1 MTAPDPQWAPP
12 GGFRWAE
19 PTPRRRRWPV
29 IVAVLAVI
37 VLAAGVGVWV
47 WHPWRGSGR
56 AQAAHPAAPR
66 EVLLGSM
73 RAQPVPGWQRST
85 GQIGL
90 PAGTATGMFIGAV
103 GDRGYYVT
111 SQGTDGGSYVYGV
124 DATGT
129 VVLAPV
135 SLDGRM
141 DSFCYLNGPT
151 RIICFANDLRIPKG
165 DPVTAW
171 VVDTSAGRLLYHGPS
186 MLRSGPQ
193 PNGEFLTLTKRAGYL
208 LLEKDNIGI
217 YGIGD
222 QAQPTWFVPGKGG
235 IGVGDEIDT
244 PPSTLAT
251 QQTAQLT
258 DVVFSVADGSRVTPE
273 VSSGSD
279 RLYTAMTFPGGF
291 GYEFA
296 GSDPNDRGLLFFD
309 EHGHQLGRVLIPQQP
324 QEFFDFAQMPIGYT
338 ETQWFV
344 YRPDG
349 TLRLQFNQ
357 SGAGVSMWVSGST
370 LLFDRD
376 YTTTDGPHPWQQYD
390 LDTGQA
396 RPPCTIDQTGY
407 LGTDGQVMVSGFPES
422 LPAGA
427 QNGIAGVD
435 MTSCTT
441 LWTLVN
447 YGVNRIGDT
456 LVGSDPTGMTLMSL
470 VPPR

>member
-1 MTAPDPQWAPP
+1 MTDPGSQWAPP
-12 GGFRWAE
+12 GGFQWTDPA
-19 PTPRRRRWPV
+19 PRRRRWPA
-29 IVAVLAVI
+29 IIAVATVI
-37 VLAAGVGVWV
+37 VLAAAVGIWV
-47 WHPWRGSGR
+47 WHPWRGSGSG
-56 AQAAHPAAPR
+56 QAAHPAAPR

-90 PAGTATGMFIGAV
+90 PAGTTTGMFIGAV

-111 SQGTDGGSYVYGV
+111 SQGTEGGSYVYGV

-141 DSFCYLNGPT
+141 DSFCHLNGPT

-171 VVDTSAGRLLYHGPS
+171 VVDASAGRLLYHGPS

-193 PNGEFLTLTKRAGYL
+193 PNGEFLTLTERGGYL
-208 LLEKDNIGI
+208 VAEKDDIGV

-222 QAQPTWFVPGKGG
+222 QAQLTWFVPGNAASP
-235 IGVGDEIDT
+235 VGDKIDEPPGVLSTQHT
-244 PPSTLAT
+244 P
-251 QQTAQLT
+251 QLT
-258 DVVFSVADGSRVTPE
+258 DVVFSVADGSPVTPE
-273 VSSGSD
+273 PSGSD
-279 RLYTAMTFPGGF
+279 RLYTATTFPGGF
-291 GYEFA
+291 GYEFV
-296 GSDPNDRGLLFFD
+296 DPATNNRGLLFYD
-309 EHGHQLGRVLIPQQP
+309 EHGHRLGRVVIAQQDLH
-324 QEFFDFAQMPIGYT
+324 FFDSPQMPIGYT

-349 TLRLQFNQ
+349 TQRLQFNQ

-441 LWTLVN
+441 LWTLLD